1 MSSNYDLPD
10 AESLA
15 RLASAPAPHLDGRQT
30 LDSYRE
36 ALRSARDSLASR
48 FRDGVPASELVH
60 QSAAFLD
67 ALLSKAWSAHDLPV
81 DKGLALVAVGGYG
94 RGELHPGSDVDL
106 LILVDKGSDHAAAI
120 QAFITFLWDIGL
132 EVGQSVRSIKDC
144 VRESKKDIT
153 VATNLME
160 ARLIAGDAAL
170 FERMRQATGAGKLW
184 PSRKFFEA
192 KWTEQRT
199 RHHKFHD
206 TAYNLEPNVK
216 EGPGGLRDIQ
226 MIGWVAKRHFGADT
240 LHELVTHEFLTESEY
255 ESLTA
260 GQSFLWQVRFAL
272 HLLAQRREDRLLF
285 DYQRTLAEQ
294 FGYSDDDANL
304 AVEKFMKRYYRT
316 IMDLSRLNEML
327 LELFQE
333 AILHAD
339 APRTVK
345 PINRRFQA
353 VNGFVEVTNDN
364 VFKRYPF
371 ALLEVFLIV
380 QQHDELKG
388 VRASTIRLIRAHRQ
402 LIDEK
407 FRADLRARSL
417 FMEILKQP
425 NRITRELRRMHRY
438 GVLEEYLPV
447 FGAIVGQ
454 MQYDLFHTYT
464 VDEHSLFVL
473 QNIRAFASP
482 QRPEG
487 MPRCPEIFARLPKP
501 HLLYIAGLFHD
512 IAKGRGGDHSELGMQ
527 LAMDFCLDH
536 GLGQYDARLVAW
548 LVRHH
553 LTMSLTA
560 QRRDITD
567 PDVIK
572 DFAQTVG
579 DQNHLDYLLLLTV
592 ADVRGTNPALWNDW
606 KATLLGDLYD
616 ATSRA
621 LRRGLEN
628 PIDRADLIAETQQE
642 ARRLLED
649 SNGIS
654 NLAADLW
661 SSLGDDYFLRSTAD
675 EVAWHTR
682 AIVEAMVE
690 ADTDALP
697 VALVRQGRGGTEVFV
712 YAADQEF
719 LFAASTSVLG
729 RLGLNIVDS
738 RIITA
743 DNGMTLNSYVVFEL
757 DGTPVSGA
765 AREREIRQALHAA
778 LADPGSVRR
787 DNRRLAKRQLRHF
800 ETPTQVSFSD
810 DSGSSRTIMEV
821 IAGDRPGLLSVI
833 GWTLADCEV
842 RLQNA
847 KIATFGERAEDVF
860 FLTDS
865 GNRPLAPESFDA
877 IRERVSAALD
887 GLSGPQPPVTGGK
900 KATSSPSSTG

>member
-1 MSSNYDLPD
+1 LLADLTAATTRD
-10 AESLA
+10 
-15 RLASAPAPHLDGRQT
+15 LDEHQT
-30 LDSYRE
+30 VEAYRE
-36 ALRSARDSLASR
+36 ALNRARRWFARR
-48 FRDGVPASELVH
+48 FRQGVPASDLVRM
-60 QSAAFLD
+60 SAAFMD
-67 ALLSKAWSAHDLPV
+67 TLLTRAWRTHEFPV

-94 RGELHPGSDVDL
+94 RGELHPSSDIDL
-106 LILVDKGSDHAAAI
+106 LILAGKGPDFGTQI
-120 QAFITFLWDIGL
+120 QAFIAFLWDIGL
-132 EVGQSVRSIKDC
+132 EVGPSVRSVKDC

-160 ARLIAGDAAL
+160 AHLIVGDPGL
-170 FERMRQATGAGKLW
+170 FEHMRRATSADKLW

-192 KWTEQRT
+192 KWAEQRA
-199 RHHKFHD
+199 RHYKFHD

-240 LHELVTHEFLTESEY
+240 LHELVTHGFLTESEHQ
-255 ESLTA
+255 SLA
-260 GQSFLWQVRFAL
+260 QGQSFLWQVRFAL
-272 HLLAQRREDRLLF
+272 HVLTGRREDRLLF
-285 DYQRTLAEQ
+285 DYQRTLAED
-294 FGYSDDDANL
+294 FGYSDDDASL

-333 AILHAD
+333 AILHAH
-339 APRTVK
+339 APRSVT
-345 PINRRFQA
+345 PISKRFRA
-353 VNGFVEVTNDN
+353 VNDFIEVTDDN

-380 QQHDELKG
+380 QQQRELKG
-388 VRASTIRLIRAHRQ
+388 VRASTIRLIRDHRH
-402 LIDEK
+402 LIDDK
-407 FRADLRARSL
+407 FRADIRARSL

-447 FGAIVGQ
+447 FGAVVGQ

-464 VDEHSLFVL
+464 VDEHSLMVV

-482 QRPEG
+482 ERPQA
-487 MPRCPEIFARLPKP
+487 MPRCAEIFATLPKP

-527 LAMDFCLDH
+527 LAMDFCIDH

-560 QRRDITD
+560 QRRDISD

-572 DFAQTVG
+572 DFARTVA

-592 ADVRGTNPALWNDW
+592 ADIRGTNPALWNDW
-606 KATLLGDLYD
+606 KATLLGDLYES
-616 ATSRA
+616 TSRA

-628 PIDRADLIAETQQE
+628 PVDRAELIAETQRE
-642 ARRLLED
+642 AHRLLKDSDGLED
-649 SNGIS
+649 SV
-654 NLAADLW
+654 AELW
-661 SSLGDDYFLRSTAD
+661 ESLGDDYFLRSTAD

-682 AIVEAMVE
+682 AIVKARVKARVEAMSEVE
-690 ADTDALP
+690 AGAPPL
-697 VALVRQGRGGTEVFV
+697 VLVRQGRGGTEVFV
-712 YAADQEF
+712 YAADREF

-743 DNGMTLNSYVVFEL
+743 DNGMTLDSYVVFEL
-757 DGTPVSGA
+757 DGEPVSGA
-765 AREREIRQALHAA
+765 AREREIVTALGAA
-778 LADPGSVRR
+778 LTDPSGARGHS
-787 DNRRLAKRQLRHF
+787 RRLTKRQLRHF
-800 ETPTQVSFSD
+800 QTPTQVNFSD
-810 DSGSSRTIMEV
+810 DAGNARTVMEV
-821 IAGDRPGLLSVI
+821 IAADRPQLLSAI
-833 GWTLADCEV
+833 GWALADCKV

-860 FLTDS
+860 FLTDA
-865 GNRPLAPESFDA
+865 GNRPLAEESFDA
-877 IRERVSAALD
+877 VRKRVTAAID
-887 GLSGPQPPVTGGK
+887 AVNGE
-900 KATSSPSSTG
+900 

>member
-1 MSSNYDLPD
+1 MSSSLDLCVIEPLADLD
-10 AESLA
+10 AAATSV
-15 RLASAPAPHLDGRQT
+15 LDEPQAVR
-30 LDSYRE
+30 SYRD
-36 ALRSARDSLASR
+36 ALTSARNTLASR
-48 FRDGVPASELVH
+48 FADGVPASDLVR
-60 QSAAFLD
+60 QSAAFID
-67 ALLSKAWSAHDLPV
+67 TLLAKAWSAHDLPI
-81 DKGLALVAVGGYG
+81 DKALALVAVGGFG
-94 RGELHPGSDVDL
+94 RGELHPGSDVDIL
-106 LILVDKGSDHAAAI
+106 VLVDKRSDHAARI
-120 QAFITFLWDIGL
+120 QLFITFLWDIGL
-132 EVGQSVRSIKDC
+132 EVGQSVRTVKEC
-144 VRESKKDIT
+144 VKESKKDIT

-160 ARLIAGDAAL
+160 ARLIVGDAKL
-170 FERMRQATGAGKLW
+170 FERMRQSTSAKRCW

-192 KWTEQRT
+192 KWTEQRS
-199 RHHKFHD
+199 RHYKFHD

-226 MIGWVAKRHFGADT
+226 MVGWVAKRHFGAET

-255 ESLTA
+255 ESLTT

-272 HLLAQRREDRLLF
+272 HILTGRREDRLLF
-285 DYQRTLAEQ
+285 DYQRTLAAQ

-339 APRTVK
+339 APRSIT

-353 VNGFVEVTNDN
+353 VNGFIEVTNPD

-371 ALLEVFLIV
+371 ALLEMFLII

-388 VRASTIRLIRAHRQ
+388 VRASTIRLVRDHRK

-407 FRADLRARSL
+407 FRADIRARSL

-438 GVLEEYLPV
+438 GVLEKYLPV
-447 FGAIVGQ
+447 FGAVVGQ

-473 QNIRAFASP
+473 QNTRAFASP
-482 QRPEG
+482 DRPQA
-487 MPRCPEIFARLPKP
+487 MPRCAEIFARLPKP

-512 IAKGRGGDHSELGMQ
+512 IAKGRGGDHSQLGMT
-527 LAMDFCLDH
+527 LAMEFCADH

-572 DFAQTVG
+572 EFAQTVG
-579 DQNHLDYLLLLTV
+579 DQHHLDYLLLLTV

-606 KATLLGDLYD
+606 KATLLGDLYEST
-616 ATSRA
+616 ARA

-628 PIDRADLIAETQQE
+628 PIDRAELISETQSE
-642 ARRLLED
+642 ARRLLQNT
-649 SNGIS
+649 NGIS
-654 NLAADLW
+654 DLAAKLW
-661 SSLGDDYFLRSTAD
+661 ASLGDDYFLRSTAD
-675 EVAWHTR
+675 EIAWHTR
-682 AIVEAMVE
+682 AIVEA
-690 ADTDALP
+690 DSLP
-697 VALVRQGRGGTEVFV
+697 LALVRQGRGGTEVFV
-712 YAADQEF
+712 YAADREF

-743 DNGMTLNSYVVFEL
+743 DNGMTLDSYVVFEL
-757 DGTPVSGA
+757 DGKPVSGA
-765 AREREIRQALHAA
+765 AREREISEALRAA
-778 LADPGSVRR
+778 LTDPRSARR
-787 DNRRLAKRQLRHF
+787 DNRRLPKRQLRHF
-800 ETPTQVSFSD
+800 QTPTQVSFSD
-810 DSGSSRTIMEV
+810 DSSNARTVMEV
-821 IAGDRPGLLSVI
+821 ITGDRPGLLSVI
-833 GWTLADCEV
+833 GWALADCKV

-860 FLTDS
+860 FLTDA

-877 IRERVSAALD
+877 IRDRVAAAID
-887 GLSGPQPPVTGGK
+887 AANAP
-900 KATSSPSSTG
+900 

>member
-1 MSSNYDLPD
+1 MCAGAAGVSSGADSCVAAPLADLG
-10 AESLA
+10 
-15 RLASAPAPHLDGRQT
+15 PAAGSVLGDSHAVQ
-30 LDSYRE
+30 SYRD
-36 ALRSARDSLASR
+36 ALGAARGALAQR
-48 FRDGVPASELVH
+48 FTDGVPASELVH
-60 QSAAFLD
+60 QSAAFIDSML
-67 ALLSKAWSAHDLPV
+67 AKAWRAHDLPV
-81 DKGLALVAVGGYG
+81 DKGLALVAVGGFG

-106 LILVDKGSDHAAAI
+106 LVLVDRGRDYATRI

-132 EVGQSVRSIKDC
+132 EVGQSVRTVKEC
-144 VRESKKDIT
+144 VKESKKDIT

-160 ARLIAGDAAL
+160 ARLIVGDANL
-170 FERMRQATGAGKLW
+170 FERMRQSTSAEKCW

-192 KWTEQRT
+192 KWAEQRA
-199 RHHKFHD
+199 RHYRFHD

-226 MIGWVAKRHFGADT
+226 MIGWVAKRHFGAET

-255 ESLTA
+255 ESLTT
-260 GQSFLWQVRFAL
+260 GQSFLWQVRYAL
-272 HLLAQRREDRLLF
+272 HLLAGRREDRLLF
-285 DYQRTLAEQ
+285 DYQRTLAAQ
-294 FGYSDDDANL
+294 FGYSDDDVSL

-333 AILHAD
+333 AILHAN
-339 APRTVK
+339 APRSVA
-345 PINRRFQA
+345 PINRRFQS
-353 VNGFVEVTNDN
+353 VNGFIEVTSPD

-371 ALLEVFLIV
+371 ALLEIFLTI

-388 VRASTIRLIRAHRQ
+388 VRASTIRLIRDHRQ
-402 LIDEK
+402 LIDKK
-407 FRADLRARSL
+407 FRADIRVRSL

-438 GVLEEYLPV
+438 GVLEKYLPV
-447 FGAIVGQ
+447 FGAVVGQ

-464 VDEHSLFVL
+464 VDEHSLFVV

-482 QRPEG
+482 ERPQA
-487 MPRCPEIFARLPKP
+487 MPRCAEIFARLPKP

-512 IAKGRGGDHSELGMQ
+512 IAKGRGGDHSQLGMS
-527 LAMDFCLDH
+527 LAMEFCTEH

-548 LVRHH
+548 LVLHH

-572 DFAQTVG
+572 DFAQSVG
-579 DQNHLDYLLLLTV
+579 DQHHLDYLLLLTV

-616 ATSRA
+616 STSRA

-628 PIDRADLIAETQQE
+628 PIDRAELIAETQRE

-654 NLAADLW
+654 ELADRLW
-661 SSLGDDYFLRSTAD
+661 ASLGDDYFLRATAD
-675 EVAWHTR
+675 EIAWHTR
-682 AIVEAMVE
+682 AIVS
-690 ADTDALP
+690 ADEDALP
-697 VALVRQGRGGTEVFV
+697 LALVRQGRGGTEVFV
-712 YAADQEF
+712 YAADREF

-729 RLGLNIVDS
+729 RLGLNIVNA

-743 DNGMTLNSYVVFEL
+743 DNGMTLDSYVVFEL
-757 DGTPVSGA
+757 DGEPVSGA
-765 AREREIRQALHAA
+765 AREREISESLRAA
-778 LADPGSVRR
+778 LADPRSARR
-787 DNRRLAKRQLRHF
+787 DNRRLPKRQLRHF
-800 ETPTQVSFSD
+800 QTPTQVNFSH
-810 DSGSSRTIMEV
+810 DSGNARTVMEV
-821 IAGDRPGLLSVI
+821 IADDRPGLLSAI
-833 GWTLADCEV
+833 GWALADCRV
-842 RLQNA
+842 RLQTA

-860 FLTDS
+860 FLTDA
-865 GNRPLAPESFDA
+865 GNRPLAPESFDT
-877 IRERVSAALD
+877 IRERVAEAIDAA
-887 GLSGPQPPVTGGK
+887 
-900 KATSSPSSTG
+900 KAA

>member
-1 MSSNYDLPD
+1 VGGQTDSPDIELLADLTAATAHD
-10 AESLA
+10 LDEHQTVEAYRQALNRA
-15 RLASAPAPHLDGRQT
+15 RRWF
-30 LDSYRE
+30 
-36 ALRSARDSLASR
+36 ARR
-48 FRDGVPASELVH
+48 FRQGVPASDLVRK
-60 QSAAFLD
+60 SAAFMD
-67 ALLSKAWSAHDLPV
+67 TLLTRAWRTHEFPV

-94 RGELHPGSDVDL
+94 RGELHPSSDIDL
-106 LILVDKGSDHAAAI
+106 LILAGKGPDFGTQI
-120 QAFITFLWDIGL
+120 QAFIAFLWDIGL
-132 EVGQSVRSIKDC
+132 EVGPSVRSVKDC

-160 ARLIAGDAAL
+160 AHLIVGDPGL
-170 FERMRQATGAGKLW
+170 FEHMRRATSADKLW

-192 KWTEQRT
+192 KWAEQRT
-199 RHHKFHD
+199 RHYKFHD

-240 LHELVTHEFLTESEY
+240 LHELVTHGFLTESEHQ
-255 ESLTA
+255 SLA
-260 GQSFLWQVRFAL
+260 QGQSFLWQVRFAL
-272 HLLAQRREDRLLF
+272 HVLTGRREDRLLF
-285 DYQRTLAEQ
+285 DYQRTLAED
-294 FGYSDDDANL
+294 FGYSDDDTSL

-333 AILHAD
+333 AILHAH
-339 APRTVK
+339 APRSVT
-345 PINRRFQA
+345 PISKRFRA
-353 VNGFVEVTNDN
+353 VNGFIEVTDDN

-380 QQHDELKG
+380 QQQRELKG
-388 VRASTIRLIRAHRQ
+388 VRASTIRLIRDHRH
-402 LIDEK
+402 LIDDK
-407 FRADLRARSL
+407 FRADIRARSL

-447 FGAIVGQ
+447 FGAVVGQ

-464 VDEHSLFVL
+464 VDEHSLMVV

-482 QRPEG
+482 ERPQA
-487 MPRCPEIFARLPKP
+487 MPRCAEIFATLPKP

-527 LAMDFCLDH
+527 LAMDFCIDH

-553 LTMSLTA
+553 LTMSMTA
-560 QRRDITD
+560 QRRDISD

-572 DFAQTVG
+572 DFARTVA

-592 ADVRGTNPALWNDW
+592 ADIRGTNPALWNDW
-606 KATLLGDLYD
+606 KATLLGDLYES
-616 ATSRA
+616 TSRA

-628 PIDRADLIAETQQE
+628 PVDRTELIAETQRE
-642 ARRLLED
+642 AHRLLKDPDGLED
-649 SNGIS
+649 SV
-654 NLAADLW
+654 AELW
-661 SSLGDDYFLRSTAD
+661 ESLGDDYFLRSTAD

-682 AIVEAMVE
+682 AIVKARVKAGVEAMSEVE
-690 ADTDALP
+690 AGAPPL
-697 VALVRQGRGGTEVFV
+697 VLVRQGRGGTEVFV
-712 YAADQEF
+712 YAADREF

-743 DNGMTLNSYVVFEL
+743 DNGMTLDSYVVFEL
-757 DGTPVSGA
+757 DGEPVSGA
-765 AREREIRQALHAA
+765 AREREIVAA
-778 LADPGSVRR
+778 LGAALTDPSGARR
-787 DNRRLAKRQLRHF
+787 HSRRLTKRQLRHF
-800 ETPTQVSFSD
+800 QTPTQVNFSD
-810 DSGSSRTIMEV
+810 DAGNARTVMEV
-821 IAGDRPGLLSVI
+821 IAGDRPQLLSAI
-833 GWTLADCEV
+833 GWALADCKV

-860 FLTDS
+860 FLTDA
-865 GNRPLAPESFDA
+865 GNRPLAEESFDA
-877 IRERVSAALD
+877 VRKRVTAAID
-887 GLSGPQPPVTGGK
+887 AVNGE
-900 KATSSPSSTG
+900 

>member
-1 MSSNYDLPD
+1 MVSDRFDSPDVELLADLTV
-10 AESLA
+10 AA
-15 RLASAPAPHLDGRQT
+15 TRNLDKNQT
-30 LDSYRE
+30 VEAYRE
-36 ALRSARDSLASR
+36 VLNRARRSFARR
-48 FRDGVPASELVH
+48 FHQGVPASALVH
-60 QSAAFLD
+60 MSAAFVD
-67 ALLSKAWSAHDLPV
+67 TLLAKAWRAHELPV
-81 DKGLALVAVGGYG
+81 DKGLALIAVGGYG
-94 RGELHPGSDVDL
+94 RGELHPSSDVDL
-106 LILVDKGSDHAAAI
+106 LIVAGKRPVFGTQI
-120 QAFITFLWDIGL
+120 QAFIAFLWDIGL
-132 EVGQSVRSIKDC
+132 EVGPSVRTVKEC
-144 VRESKKDIT
+144 VRESKKEIT

-160 ARLIAGDAAL
+160 AHLIIGDPGL
-170 FERMRQATGAGKLW
+170 FEHMRRATSADKLW

-192 KWTEQRT
+192 KWAEQRA
-199 RHHKFHD
+199 RHYKFHD

-240 LHELVTHEFLTESEY
+240 LRELVTHEFLTESEY
-255 ESLTA
+255 QSLTE

-272 HLLAQRREDRLLF
+272 HVLTGRREDRLLF
-285 DYQRTLAEQ
+285 DYQRTLAED
-294 FGYSDDDANL
+294 FGYSDDDTSL

-316 IMDLSRLNEML
+316 IMELSRLNEML

-339 APRTVK
+339 APRSVT
-345 PINRRFQA
+345 PISRRFQA
-353 VNGFVEVTNDN
+353 VNGFIEVTDDN

-380 QQHDELKG
+380 QQNRELKG
-388 VRASTIRLIRAHRQ
+388 VRASTIRLIRDHRH
-402 LIDEK
+402 LIDEA
-407 FRADLRARSL
+407 FRADIRARSL

-447 FGAIVGQ
+447 FGAVVGQ

-464 VDEHSLFVL
+464 VDEHSLFVV

-482 QRPEG
+482 ERPQA
-487 MPRCPEIFARLPKP
+487 MPRCAEIFAQLPKP

-527 LAMDFCLDH
+527 LAMDFCIDH

-567 PDVIK
+567 PDVIR
-572 DFAQTVG
+572 DFARTVG

-592 ADVRGTNPALWNDW
+592 ADIRGTNPALWNDW
-606 KATLLGDLYD
+606 KAALLGDLYD
-616 ATSRA
+616 STSRA

-628 PIDRADLIAETQQE
+628 PVDRAELIAETQRE
-642 ARRLLED
+642 ARRLLKD
-649 SNGIS
+649 SDG
-654 NLAADLW
+654 LDHRAAELW
-661 SSLGDDYFLRSTAD
+661 ESLGDDYFLRSTAD

-682 AIVEAMVE
+682 AIVEAMAE
-690 ADTDALP
+690 ADAHALP
-697 VALVRQGRGGTEVFV
+697 LVLVRQGRGGTEVFV
-712 YAADQEF
+712 YAADREF
-719 LFAASTSVLG
+719 LFAASTSVLR

-743 DNGMTLNSYVVFEL
+743 DNAMTLDSYVVFEL
-757 DGTPVSGA
+757 DGEPVSGA
-765 AREREIRQALHAA
+765 AREREISEALRAA
-778 LADPGSVRR
+778 LADPSGARR
-787 DNRRLAKRQLRHF
+787 HNRRLTKRQLRHF
-800 ETPTQVSFSD
+800 QTPTQVNFSD
-810 DSGSSRTIMEV
+810 DAGNARTVMEV
-821 IAGDRPGLLSVI
+821 IAGDRPQLLSAI
-833 GWTLADCEV
+833 GWALADCKV

-860 FLTDS
+860 FLTDA
-865 GNRPLAPESFDA
+865 GNRPLAEESFDA
-877 IRERVSAALD
+877 VRERVTAAID
-887 GLSGPQPPVTGGK
+887 AVNGD
-900 KATSSPSSTG
+900 

>member
-1 MSSNYDLPD
+1 VNNRIDLPD
-10 AESLA
+10 AEPLA
-15 RLASAPAPHLDGRQT
+15 ALEAITASVLDEREAVQAYRDALASARRLFAERFGHGAPASDLV
-30 LDSYRE
+30 RE
-36 ALRSARDSLASR
+36 SASFIDSLLA
-48 FRDGVPASELVH
+48 
-60 QSAAFLD
+60 
-67 ALLSKAWSAHDLPV
+67 KAWCAHDLSV
-81 DKGLALVAVGGYG
+81 DKGLALVAVGGFG

-106 LILVDKGSDHAAAI
+106 LILVAKPRQWAPRI
-120 QAFITFLWDIGL
+120 QSFITFLWDIGL
-132 EVGQSVRSIKDC
+132 EVGQSVRSVKDC
-144 VRESKKDIT
+144 VKESKKDIT

-160 ARLIAGDAAL
+160 ARLIEGDAGL
-170 FERMRQATGAGKLW
+170 FEGMRKATSVDKLW

-192 KWTEQRT
+192 KLAEQRA

-255 ESLTA
+255 QSLNA

-272 HLLAQRREDRLLF
+272 HTLAGRREDRLLF

-294 FGYSDDDANL
+294 FGYRDDDANL

-339 APRTVK
+339 APRSIT

-353 VNGFVEVTNDN
+353 VNGFIEVTSDQ

-371 ALLEVFLIV
+371 ALLEIFLIV
-380 QQHDELKG
+380 QQRDELKG
-388 VRASTIRLIRAHRQ
+388 VRASTIRLIRDHRH
-402 LIDEK
+402 LINEK
-407 FRADLRARSL
+407 FRADLRVRSL
-417 FMEILKQP
+417 FVEILKQP

-438 GVLEEYLPV
+438 GVLEEYLPA
-447 FGAIVGQ
+447 FGAVVGQ

-464 VDEHSLFVL
+464 VDEHSLFVV

-482 QRPEG
+482 DRPQA
-487 MPRCPEIFARLPKP
+487 MRRCAEIFARLPKP
-501 HLLYIAGLFHD
+501 HLLYIAGLYHD
-512 IAKGRGGDHSELGMQ
+512 IAKGRGGDHSELGMT
-527 LAMDFCLDH
+527 LAMNFCIEH
-536 GLGQYDARLVAW
+536 GFGQYDARLVAW
-548 LVRHH
+548 LVRQH

-606 KATLLGDLYD
+606 KATLLGDLYEST
-616 ATSRA
+616 ARA

-628 PIDRADLIAETQQE
+628 PIDRAELIAETQQE
-642 ARRLLED
+642 ARRLLESTNGAGD
-649 SNGIS
+649 S
-654 NLAADLW
+654 ADELW
-661 SSLGDDYFLRSTAD
+661 ASLGDDYFLRSTAD
-675 EVAWHTR
+675 EIAWHTR
-682 AIVEAMVE
+682 AIVEAD
-690 ADTDALP
+690 ADALP
-697 VALVRQGRGGTEVFV
+697 LALVRQGRGGTEVFV

-743 DNGMTLNSYVVFEL
+743 DNGMTLDSYVVFEL
-757 DGTPVSGA
+757 DGKPVSEA
-765 AREREIRQALHAA
+765 DREREICTALRAA
-778 LADPGSVRR
+778 LANPGSARR
-787 DNRRLAKRQLRHF
+787 DNPRMTKRQLRHF

-810 DSGSSRTIMEV
+810 DSGSARTVMEV
-821 IAGDRPGLLSVI
+821 IAADRPGLLSVI
-833 GWTLADCEV
+833 GWALADCRV

-860 FLTDS
+860 FVTDA
-865 GNRPLAPESFDA
+865 GNRPLAPESFEA
-877 IRERVSAALD
+877 IGERVAAAID
-887 GLSGPQPPVTGGK
+887 AANGG
-900 KATSSPSSTG
+900 

>member
-1 MSSNYDLPD
+1 LALARN
-10 AESLA
+10 SLA
-15 RLASAPAPHLDGRQT
+15 
-30 LDSYRE
+30 
-36 ALRSARDSLASR
+36 AR
-48 FRDGVPASELVH
+48 FEDGVPAGELVRM
-60 QSAAFLD
+60 SATFID
-67 ALLSKAWSAHDLPV
+67 RLLAKAWIAHELPQ
-81 DKGLALVAVGGYG
+81 DKGLALVAVGGFG

-106 LILVDKGSDHAAAI
+106 LIMVNKVRDHAAQI
-120 QAFITFLWDIGL
+120 QSFITFLWDIGL
-132 EVGQSVRSIKDC
+132 EVGQSVRTVKDC

-160 ARLIAGDAAL
+160 AHLIVGDPAL
-170 FERMRQATGAGKLW
+170 FERMRHATSAEKIW

-192 KWTEQRT
+192 KWSEQRS
-199 RHHKFHD
+199 RHYKFHD

-226 MIGWVAKRHFGADT
+226 MIGWVAKRHFGAET

-255 ESLTA
+255 ESLTQ
-260 GQSFLWQVRFAL
+260 GQGFLWQVRFAL
-272 HLLAQRREDRLLF
+272 HILTGRREDRLLF
-285 DYQRTLAEQ
+285 DYQRTLAAQ

-339 APRTVK
+339 APRSVT
-345 PINRRFQA
+345 PISRRFQA
-353 VNGFVEVTNDN
+353 VNGFIEVTNAN

-371 ALLEVFLIV
+371 ALLEIFLVV
-380 QQHDELKG
+380 QQHEELKG
-388 VRASTIRLIRAHRQ
+388 VRASTIRLIRVHRQ

-407 FRADLRARSL
+407 FRRDIRSRSL

-425 NRITRELRRMHRY
+425 NRVTREIRRMHRY

-447 FGAIVGQ
+447 FGAVVGQ

-482 QRPEG
+482 EREQA
-487 MPRCPEIFARLPKP
+487 MPRCAELFARLPKP

-512 IAKGRGGDHSELGMQ
+512 IAKGRGGDHSELGMT
-527 LAMDFCLDH
+527 LAMEFCIDH

-553 LTMSLTA
+553 LTMSLTS

-572 DFAQTVG
+572 EFAQTVG

-606 KATLLGDLYD
+606 KATLLGDLYEST
-616 ATSRA
+616 ARA

-628 PIDRADLIAETQQE
+628 PIDRAELIAETQLE
-642 ARRLLED
+642 ARRLLQD

-654 NLAADLW
+654 EQAATLW
-661 SSLGDDYFLRSTAD
+661 ASLGDDYFLRSTAD

-682 AIVEAMVE
+682 AIVQ
-690 ADTDALP
+690 ADADELP
-697 VALVRQGRGGTEVFV
+697 LALVRQGRGGTEVFV
-712 YAADQEF
+712 YAPDREF

-738 RIITA
+738 RILTA
-743 DNGMTLNSYVVFEL
+743 DNGMTLDSYVVFEL
-757 DGTPVSGA
+757 DGEPVSGA
-765 AREREIRQALHAA
+765 AREREISAA
-778 LADPGSVRR
+778 LRAALSDPGGTRR
-787 DNRRLAKRQLRHF
+787 DNRRLPKRQLRHF
-800 ETPTQVSFSD
+800 QTPTQVSFSHD
-810 DSGSSRTIMEV
+810 PGNDRTVMEV

-833 GWTLADCEV
+833 GWALADCKV

-860 FLTDS
+860 FVTDV

-877 IRERVSAALD
+877 IRDMVVAAIDAAGD
-887 GLSGPQPPVTGGK
+887 GPDASRTQPPVTGGK

>member
-1 MSSNYDLPD
+1 VRPLFTVVSSRYDSPD
-10 AESLA
+10 AELLA
-15 RLASAPAPHLDGRQT
+15 DLTAAAAPDLDKHQT
-30 LDSYRE
+30 VEAYRE
-36 ALRSARDSLASR
+36 ALTRARRSLAR
-48 FRDGVPASELVH
+48 QFREGVPASALVRT
-60 QSAAFLD
+60 SAAFID
-67 ALLSKAWSAHDLPV
+67 TLLTKAWSAHDLPV

-94 RGELHPGSDVDL
+94 RGELHPASDVDL
-106 LILVDKGSDHAAAI
+106 LVLAGKGPDFRARI
-120 QAFITFLWDIGL
+120 QAFIAFLWDIGL
-132 EVGQSVRSIKDC
+132 EVGQSVRSVKDC

-160 ARLIAGDAAL
+160 AHLIVGDAGL
-170 FERMRQATGAGKLW
+170 FEHMRRATSADKLW

-192 KWTEQRT
+192 KWTEQRA
-199 RHHKFHD
+199 RHYKFHD

-216 EGPGGLRDIQ
+216 EGPGGMRDIQ

-240 LHELVTHEFLTESEY
+240 LHELVTHGFLTEPEHQ
-255 ESLTA
+255 SLTE

-272 HLLAQRREDRLLF
+272 HILTGRREDRLLF
-285 DYQRTLAEQ
+285 DYQRTLAMD
-294 FGYSDDDANL
+294 FGYSDDDTSL

-316 IMDLSRLNEML
+316 IMELSRLNEML

-333 AILHAD
+333 AILHAE
-339 APRTVK
+339 APRSVA
-345 PINRRFQA
+345 PISRRFQA
-353 VNGFVEVTNDN
+353 VNGFIEVTDDN

-371 ALLEVFLIV
+371 ALLEIFLIV

-388 VRASTIRLIRAHRQ
+388 VRASTIRLIRDHRH
-402 LIDEK
+402 LIDGK
-407 FRADLRARSL
+407 FRADIRARSL

-447 FGAIVGQ
+447 FGAVVGQ

-464 VDEHSLFVL
+464 VDEHSLFVV

-482 QRPEG
+482 ERPQA
-487 MPRCPEIFARLPKP
+487 MPRCAEIFAQLPKP

-512 IAKGRGGDHSELGMQ
+512 IAKGRGGDHSELGMR
-527 LAMDFCLDH
+527 LAMDFCTGH

-572 DFAQTVG
+572 DFARTVG

-592 ADVRGTNPALWNDW
+592 ADIRGTNPALWNDW
-606 KATLLGDLYD
+606 KATLLGDLYES
-616 ATSRA
+616 TSRA

-628 PIDRADLIAETQQE
+628 PVDRAELIAETQRE
-642 ARRLLED
+642 ARRLLKD
-649 SNGIS
+649 SNG
-654 NLAADLW
+654 LGDRAAELW
-661 SSLGDDYFLRSTAD
+661 ASLGDDYFLRSTAA

-682 AIVEAMVE
+682 AIVEAD
-690 ADTDALP
+690 ADALP
-697 VALVRQGRGGTEVFV
+697 LALVRQGRGGTEVFV
-712 YAADQEF
+712 YAADREF

-743 DNGMTLNSYVVFEL
+743 DNGMTLDSYVVFEL
-757 DGTPVSGA
+757 NGEPVSGA
-765 AREREIRQALHAA
+765 ARAREISEALRAA
-778 LADPGSVRR
+778 LADPSGARR
-787 DNRRLAKRQLRHF
+787 DNRRLTKRQLRHF
-800 ETPTQVSFSD
+800 QTPTQVSFSD
-810 DSGSSRTIMEV
+810 DAGNARTVMEV
-821 IAGDRPGLLSVI
+821 IAGDRPQLLSAI
-833 GWTLADCEV
+833 GWALADCKV

-860 FLTDS
+860 FLTDAS
-865 GNRPLAPESFDA
+865 NRPLAEESFDT
-877 IRERVSAALD
+877 IRERVAAAID
-887 GLSGPQPPVTGGK
+887 AVNGD
-900 KATSSPSSTG
+900 